1 MGYASNTEPARGRIG
16 RVTTS
21 IWRAGSGSMVGL
33 HRDHFGRGATKA
45 RTIVQGDW
53 VVCLL
58 EGVFTVEERLL
69 ISKERFATVRDSR
82 MAVQDEMREASVA
95 KIEALTGRAVVAS
108 FSQIHR
114 DPELALE
121 VFVLE
126 PTLH

>member
-1 MGYASNTEPARGRIG
+1 MPTHAAEHDPGSVLASISNA
-16 RVTTS
+16 
-21 IWRAGSGSMVGL
+21 MVGL

-45 RTIVQGDW
+45 RTIVEGDW

-69 ISKERFATVRDSR
+69 ISRERFATVRESR

-95 KIEALTGRAVVAS
+95 KIEELTGRTVLAS
-108 FSQIHR
+108 FSQVNR

-121 VFVLE
+121 MFVLE
-126 PTLH
+126 PVFHS

>member
-1 MGYASNTEPARGRIG
+1 VPAHAAEHDPGSVLASISNA
-16 RVTTS
+16 
-21 IWRAGSGSMVGL
+21 MVGL

-69 ISKERFATVRDSR
+69 ISRERFATVRESR

-95 KIEALTGRAVVAS
+95 KIEELTGRTVLAS
-108 FSQIHR
+108 FSQVNR
-114 DPELALE
+114 EPELALE
-121 VFVLE
+121 MFVLE
-126 PTLH
+126 PVSHS